1 MDSNKV
7 INLPNTAL
15 LLIEKPNDKT
25 SEERPVIDLAL
36 LRAERAFVAWL
47 QLLIDLDWRQYC
59 STAIRLLIKGH

>member
-36 LRAERAFVAWL
+36 RRAERAFVAWL
-47 QLLIDLDWRQYC
+47 QLLIDLD
-59 STAIRLLIKGH
+59 